1 MWDHLRSGLEPVS
14 AASPALAVATL
25 PLRYQ
30 ESPQVQTLKGK
41 HFYLVIFVGM
51 TTKDIL
57 TYVVFLLF
65 FVCL

>member
-1 MWDHLRSGLEPVS
+1 MWDHLRSGIEPVS
-14 AASPALAVATL
+14 PASPALAVDTL

-30 ESPQVQTLKGK
+30 GSPQVQTFKGK
-41 HFYLVIFVGM
+41 HFYVVIFVGM

-57 TYVVFLLF
+57 NYVVFPLL